1 MELPIQQLIDI
12 SRRYG
17 ADNRWVIAG
26 GGNTSY
32 KDSTKLWVK
41 ASGHALATIGEEG
54 FAVLDRARLT
64 AMENKEY
71 SQDIAER
78 EAQVKDD
85 LAAAC
90 LTKDRRPSVETSLHN
105 CMGFSYVVHLHPTL
119 VNGLMCSVQAER
131 MCAELFPE
139 ALYIEYTDPGYTLFK
154 KVHDRIAA
162 YKAIRGQEA
171 QVIFLQ
177 NHGVF
182 VGAETTGEIDRIY
195 AGIMAR
201 LEQRVKPLPDGVGE
215 KIPDSV
221 TEVIPAIRQVLS
233 RGGRSLKTLRVTVH
247 SGYHSLLQ
255 ERIHRPG
262 FR

>member
-85 LAAAC
+85 LAV
-90 LTKDRRPSVETSLHN
+90 L
-105 CMGFSYVVHLHPTL
+105 
-119 VNGLMCSVQAER
+119 
-131 MCAELFPE
+131 
-139 ALYIEYTDPGYTLFK
+139 
-154 KVHDRIAA
+154 
-162 YKAIRGQEA
+162 
-171 QVIFLQ
+171 
-177 NHGVF
+177 
-182 VGAETTGEIDRIY
+182 TTGEGGKELVYLGSLVNLTALLFGLVKRY
-195 AGIMAR
+195 NLKGIAVLLDNSHLR
-201 LEQRVKPLPDGVGE
+201 L
-215 KIPDSV
+215 
-221 TEVIPAIRQVLS
+221 
-233 RGGRSLKTLRVTVH
+233 
-247 SGYHSLLQ
+247 
-255 ERIHRPG
+255 
-262 FR
+262 